1 MISFIKKQGPKFA
14 LLLLASQLLT
24 AVAASPFD
32 LDSRALVSRARGGKY
47 VGSSCQVDS
56 ECYSAS
62 CATGDDG
69 VTRTCQR
76 QLPGGPCFENSNCDT
91 RQCDLSAGICKASAV
106 NGLCTNYYDCDG
118 WEQGTVTCQNKKCKI
133 QDSKACTQ
141 SNQCASG
148 FCNNKICRRR
158 PQAPNSPCFV
168 DGECLSG
175 DCAAIT
181 ASQCT
186 NPDGSFA
193 YCPGTTDQ
201 HCTRYALGHSCANN
215 GECQEGF
222 CRSGKC
228 VASKD
233 GDACSEQYQ
242 CTGPSVCGNGKC
254 YTPSNATLHPNDVCD
269 IGSQCLSGRCVTDQ
283 LQKDSYGVNTVTLKN
298 QYPARCDYLANGQT
312 SCRSFTDCSTGL
324 CQSGT
329 CNLGKDG
336 DRCQVNYQCENLCS
350 SDGVCYTPAKSNAQG
365 QGEPCKTDDQ
375 CLSRSCLFKYD
386 SVTRPRLGSDF
397 PIGVSDTSC
406 GGSVIGQGCR
416 VDGDCSQGSC
426 SNGTC
431 SLLSV
436 GASCEGNTQCDT
448 GMCTFQDPSASSGT
462 CVLAEYHTQCSRDDV
477 CFSGK
482 CVKMACPYSK
492 DPNACVYYGC
502 QAVALGGTCRQS
514 NYDCYPSGQSC
525 SSDNNARRFTL
536 RSSPPWHNI
545 KLPYLFDF
553 LDSVALM
560 L

>member
-375 CLSRSCLFKYD
+375 CLSRS
-386 SVTRPRLGSDF
+386 STRAVEDPSLVKDAVLMATAAKAHARTAPARSFLWEPPPSRASETSTPPEDPENDPGNILRRLAETPEAMASIMKLMTVIKEEGGID
-397 PIGVSDTSC
+397 IGQAVRED
-406 GGSVIGQGCR
+406 GSV
-416 VDGDCSQGSC
+416 
-426 SNGTC
+426 
-431 SLLSV
+431 
-436 GASCEGNTQCDT
+436 
-448 GMCTFQDPSASSGT
+448 
-462 CVLAEYHTQCSRDDV
+462 
-477 CFSGK
+477 
-482 CVKMACPYSK
+482 
-492 DPNACVYYGC
+492 DPNAMGKRPSMFEMARMMMNGKIRDAVKEVHAELMKAGIELTPERVSAIL
-502 QAVALGGTCRQS
+502 QADELIRG
-514 NYDCYPSGQSC
+514 
-525 SSDNNARRFTL
+525 L
-536 RSSPPWHNI
+536 
-545 KLPYLFDF
+545 KK
-553 LDSVALM
+553 
-560 L
+560 